1 MDQVA
6 RYGLSS
12 ASHWILTRVFHHC
25 SCRIA
30 KHHHLHHLH
39 HSEHQSQHKT
49 YYMLGINLRT
59 LSGLTHL
66 LFITDALRWFL
77 IAFQYYSHRG
87 TCIHRAQHHKIS
99 KHWSQAQTLW
109 PLFLTTML
117 SSSSIN
123 KEIGTQRGCCLVQG
137 HNSCMCLSQDSSLN
151 WSSPCHVS
159 CAMGTGALCYQA
171 DEQTK
176 SQPAN
181 HSWLLVLAD
190 SHSDT
195 PGDKTPEISKAPSLM
210 GIWWFNYSSLIW
222 TSFLLKASETQTKN
236 IARLRY

>member
-6 RYGLSS
+6 CSGLSS
-12 ASHWILTRVFHHC
+12 ASHWTLTRVFHHC
-25 SCRIA
+25 SCLTA

-66 LFITDALRWFL
+66 LFITDPLRWFL
-77 IAFQYYSHRG
+77 IAFPFYWEGNYSHRG

-123 KEIGTQRGCCLVQG
+123 KEIGTQERMLPCPRSQLLYMPEPGFKPELIKPMPCLLCRGNWCPL
-137 HNSCMCLSQDSSLN
+137 LS
-151 WSSPCHVS
+151 
-159 CAMGTGALCYQA
+159 GRRA
-171 DEQTK
+171 D
-176 SQPAN
+176 
-181 HSWLLVLAD
+181 
-190 SHSDT
+190 
-195 PGDKTPEISKAPSLM
+195 
-210 GIWWFNYSSLIW
+210 
-222 TSFLLKASETQTKN
+222 
-236 IARLRY
+236 